1 MKIVSWNVNG
11 VRAIVKKQFVSSFLK
26 LDADV
31 VCLQETK
38 ATSEQV
44 SEALSDLS
52 DYHIYSN
59 DSKRRKGY
67 AGTSIISK
75 QKPISVTSDINEE
88 DHDQEGRVVT
98 AEYASFYLVTVY
110 VPNSGQGL
118 VRLDY
123 RTDWDRSFLN
133 YLKKLES
140 SKPVIVCGDM
150 NVAHQPID
158 IARPK
163 ANYNKTAGYTQKE
176 IDGFE
181 KLISAGFVDTF
192 RHMHPEEIKY
202 TWWSFRAGAREKNI
216 GWRIDYFLVSKSLI
230 QNVNEAFI
238 YNEYFGSD
246 HCPLGILIDQ

>member
-75 QKPISVTSDINEE
+75 QKPISVTSDINDLIWREIFSP
-88 DHDQEGRVVT
+88 GAPGVT
-98 AEYASFYLVTVY
+98 MA
-110 VPNSGQGL
+110 
-118 VRLDY
+118 
-123 RTDWDRSFLN
+123 
-133 YLKKLES
+133 
-140 SKPVIVCGDM
+140 
-150 NVAHQPID
+150 
-158 IARPK
+158 
-163 ANYNKTAGYTQKE
+163 
-176 IDGFE
+176 
-181 KLISAGFVDTF
+181 
-192 RHMHPEEIKY
+192 
-202 TWWSFRAGAREKNI
+202 
-216 GWRIDYFLVSKSLI
+216 
-230 QNVNEAFI
+230 
-238 YNEYFGSD
+238 
-246 HCPLGILIDQ
+246 